1 MRLLARNLAKSYGET
16 QAVNGVSV
24 ILEPGG
30 VHALV
35 GENGAGKSTTLRML
49 AGVERPDQGEMSLD
63 GAPYAPTSSTDAASR
78 RVALVFQEITI
89 NRSLSVA
96 ENIFIDRLRQFSS
109 RLGLINT
116 RRMNQA
122 AQAILDRLEL
132 RISVSSELE
141 GLNLGQWKC
150 IEIARALSTDP
161 KVLLLDEST
170 AYLDHR
176 EVESVLEA
184 IRRLKNQ
191 GITIAFVSHH
201 LDEVRSVAD
210 HLTILKDGHQVGSF
224 ATGDI
229 APDDIHRLMVGRD
242 LSQGIY
248 PARQPLGDN
257 EPEATVIFETRN
269 LGLGQELVE
278 ASFQIRA
285 GEILGL
291 AGLKGSGADGLF
303 SLIGGDKPRTAGHMW
318 VLGKA
323 YQPATPA
330 EAWRAGVA
338 HLPGDR
344 TGEGLIVEFS
354 VLENLL
360 MAGFPR
366 WGPFFDRGRAV
377 ARARELISGIG
388 IKAAGVDSSCRSL
401 SGGNLQKVVVG
412 KCLAIGP
419 KLLLLNNPTRGVDV
433 GARLEIYRL
442 IRELVNHGLAVILS
456 SEDMPELLGMADRLL
471 VFRSGR
477 IVREFLDAATTT
489 EHEIVRCMT

>member
-1 MRLLARNLAKSYGET
+1 MRLLAQDLAKSYGET
-16 QAVNGVSV
+16 QAVDRVS
-24 ILEPGG
+24 IALEPGR

-49 AGVERPDQGEMSLD
+49 AGVEKPDQGEMSLD
-63 GAPYAPTSSTDAASR
+63 GAPYAPVNASDAAGR
-78 RVALVFQEITI
+78 GVALVFQEITI
-89 NRSLSVA
+89 NRSLTVA
-96 ENIFIDRLRQFSS
+96 ENIFIDRLRRFSV
-109 RLGLINT
+109 RLGLIDS
-116 RRMNQA
+116 RRVNQA
-122 AQAILDRLEL
+122 AQAILDRLDL
-132 RISVSSELE
+132 RISVSADLE
-141 GLNLGQWKC
+141 SLNLGQWKC

-184 IRRLKNQ
+184 IRQLKNQ

-210 HLTILKDGHQVGSF
+210 HLTILKDGHWVGSF
-224 ATGDI
+224 ATKDI

-242 LSQGIY
+242 LSKGIY
-248 PARQPLGDN
+248 PPRPSVSDR
-257 EPEATVIFETRN
+257 EPEEAIIFEARN
-269 LGLGQELVE
+269 ICLGQELIE
-278 ASFQIRA
+278 ASFQVRA

-303 SLIGGDKPRTAGHMW
+303 CVVGGDRPKTAGNMW
-318 VLGKA
+318 LLGEPF
-323 YQPATPA
+323 QPATPA
-330 EAWRAGVA
+330 DAWRAGIA

-344 TGEGLIVEFS
+344 TGEGLIVDFS

-366 WGPFFDRGRAV
+366 WGPFFDRRKAV
-377 ARARELISGIG
+377 TQGRELISRIG
-388 IKAAGVDSSCRSL
+388 IKAAGVDASCRSL

-412 KCLAIGP
+412 KCLATRP

-433 GARLEIYRL
+433 GARLEIYQL
-442 IRELVNHGLAVILS
+442 IRDLVNRGLAVLLS
-456 SEDMPELLGMADRLL
+456 SEDMPELLGMVDRLL
-471 VFRSGR
+471 VFRGGR
-477 IVREFLDAATTT
+477 IVHEFLDAAATT
-489 EHEIVRCMT
+489 EHEIVRYMT

>member
-16 QAVNGVSV
+16 QAVNGVSI
-24 ILEPGG
+24 ILEPGT

-63 GAPYAPTSSTDAASR
+63 GAPYAPTSSSDAAGR

-89 NRSLSVA
+89 NRSLTVA
-96 ENIFIDRLRQFSS
+96 ENIFIDRLRRFSS
-109 RLGLINT
+109 RLGLINS

-132 RISVSSELE
+132 RISVSSDLE
-141 GLNLGQWKC
+141 RLNLGQWKC

-210 HLTILKDGHQVGSF
+210 HLTILKDGRQVGSF

-248 PARQPLGDN
+248 PDRSPPSDDQ
-257 EPEATVIFETRN
+257 PEAPVIFETQN
-269 LGLGQELVE
+269 ISLGQELIE
-278 ASFQIRA
+278 SSFQIRA

-303 SLIGGDKPRTAGHMW
+303 SVIAGDKPKTSGHMW
-318 VLGKA
+318 LLGKP

-344 TGEGLIVEFS
+344 TNEGLIVDFS

-360 MAGFPR
+360 MSGFPR
-366 WGPFFDRGRAV
+366 WGPFFDRGKAI
-377 ARARELISGIG
+377 ARTRELISRIG

-433 GARLEIYRL
+433 GARLEIYQL
-442 IRELVNHGLAVILS
+442 IRDLVNHGLAVILS

-471 VFRSGR
+471 VFRGGR

-489 EHEIVRCMT
+489 EHEIVRFMT

>member
-1 MRLLARNLAKSYGET
+1 
-16 QAVNGVSV
+16 
-24 ILEPGG
+24 
-30 VHALV
+30 
-35 GENGAGKSTTLRML
+35 
-49 AGVERPDQGEMSLD
+49 
-63 GAPYAPTSSTDAASR
+63 
-78 RVALVFQEITI
+78 
-89 NRSLSVA
+89 
-96 ENIFIDRLRQFSS
+96 
-109 RLGLINT
+109 
-116 RRMNQA
+116 
-122 AQAILDRLEL
+122 LEL
-132 RISVSSELE
+132 RISVSSDLE

-210 HLTILKDGHQVGSF
+210 HLTILKDGRQVGIF
-224 ATGDI
+224 ATGDV

-248 PARQPLGDN
+248 PDRSPLSDD
-257 EPEATVIFETRN
+257 EPEAPVIFETQN
-269 LGLGQELVE
+269 ISLGQELIE
-278 ASFQIRA
+278 SSFQIRA

-303 SLIGGDKPRTAGHMW
+303 SVIAGDKPKSFGHMW
-318 VLGKA
+318 LLGKP

-344 TGEGLIVEFS
+344 TNEGLIVDFS

-360 MAGFPR
+360 MSGFPR
-366 WGPFFDRGRAV
+366 WGPFFDRGKAI
-377 ARARELISGIG
+377 ARTRELISRIG

-442 IRELVNHGLAVILS
+442 IRDLVNHGLAVILS

-477 IVREFLDAATTT
+477 IVREFLDAATIT
-489 EHEIVRCMT
+489 EHEIVRFMT